1 VTSFLLLE
9 NADDVLL
16 EGGVDKLVA
25 EDHVAGGTNVNLT
38 PATETDAAQALSFVK
53 PIRKTLTAATSTE
66 AAQVLSVTKPIRK
79 TVTSVTETDAAQVLS
94 VTKPIRKTLTAA
106 AETDA
111 AQALDKDK
119 SDTLTAATE
128 ADAAQALSVTKTI
141 FKALTA
147 ATESDAAQVLSIT
160 GGGFSPDQIAG
171 LEMWLKA
178 DAISAS
184 DGDPVATWEDSH
196 TSNKDATQGTGGSQ
210 PTYQTNEVNGL
221 PIVRFD
227 GTDDVL
233 NVAGILNN
241 DATRTVFVLAKIR
254 AYQNGDA
261 VMGWQAAAFIGM
273 TATGWQYRTNEAAG
287 GVVIGTAAAG
297 TTHIAAVRFN
307 STSSADG
314 YFDDGAATNFD
325 PSGGYQNGVAALQ
338 IGARGST
345 AFGAVDVG
353 EALVY
358 DSALS
363 DTDLDNV
370 RGYLNDKWFG
380 GAPQQVT
387 LTPATSTESAQALSF
402 VKPIRKTLTPATE
415 TDAAQGLSATK
426 TIRKALTPALE
437 IDAAQALDKDKRV
450 VVLWA
455 SETDT
460 AQVLS
465 ITHDIVRSLTPATEL
480 DQALALSI
488 AGFESPETHPAL
500 GGDVV
505 EQIRGGVFDETA
517 TGGEIT
523 VHTRGGVV
531 VERVRGGDVI
541 EPTRSA
547 TTAVSRGGIFDET
560 ATGGAVTAP
569 IRGGAVVT
577 PTRGGSLALP
587 GGGVVVERTRGGA
600 VTELTRGGAI
610 TEPRRG
616 GIHDETST
624 GGSIP

>member
-9 NADDVLL
+9 NADDILL

-66 AAQVLSVTKPIRK
+66 SAQVLSVTK
-79 TVTSVTETDAAQVLS
+79 T
-94 VTKPIRKTLTAA
+94 IRKTLTAA
-106 AETDA
+106 T
-111 AQALDKDK
+111 
-119 SDTLTAATE
+119 STE
-128 ADAAQALSVTKTI
+128 AAQALSVTKTI
-141 FKALTA
+141 FKTLTA
-147 ATESDAAQVLSIT
+147 ATESDAAQVLSVT
-160 GGGFSPDQIAG
+160 GGGFSPDSIAG
-171 LEMWLKA
+171 LQTWLKA

-196 TSNKDATQGTGGSQ
+196 TSNNDATQGTGGSQ
-210 PTYQTNEVNGL
+210 PTYQTNEINGL
-221 PIVRFD
+221 PVVRFD
-227 GTDDVL
+227 GTDDFMT
-233 NVAGILNN
+233 VAGVTNN
-241 DATRTVFVLAKIR
+241 DATRTVFCVYRIVTAVSLRMVFGWGVSAGVEMGGTAGQIR
-254 AYQNGDA
+254 
-261 VMGWQAAAFIGM
+261 
-273 TATGWQYRTNEAAG
+273 YRVNEAG
-287 GVVIGTAAAG
+287 STVNIGSTGLSA
-297 TTHIAAVRFN
+297 HIVSLRYN
-307 STSSADG
+307 GTSSLDAYYDS
-314 YFDDGAATNFD
+314 GAASNFD
-325 PSGGYQNGVAALQ
+325 PNDTYQSGTTALSL
-338 IGARGST
+338 GARP
-345 AFGAVDVG
+345 GASNPGNV
-353 EALVY
+353 EIAEFLVF

-363 DTDLDNV
+363 DTDLDDV
-370 RGYLNDKWFG
+370 RGYLDAKWFG
-380 GAPQQVT
+380 AGAPQDFD
-387 LTPATSTESAQALSF
+387 LTPATETDAAQTLSF

-426 TIRKALTPALE
+426 TIRKALTPAAESDAAQGVTFTKPIRKTLGPAAE
-437 IDAAQALDKDKRV
+437 TNAAQALDKDKRV

-465 ITHDIVRSLTPATEL
+465 ITHDIIKSLTPATEL
-480 DQALALSI
+480 DQATALSI

-523 VHTRGGVV
+523 AHTRGGVV
-531 VERVRGGDVI
+531 VERVRGGDVL

-547 TTAVSRGGIFDET
+547 VTTISRGGVFDET
-560 ATGGAVTAP
+560 ATGGAVTTP

-610 TEPRRG
+610 TEPKRG